1 MKVPRL
7 SRKGASNDV
16 GKGEDG
22 EEDGHK
28 GGGDHLLANIFLMHI
43 FRCLKIHLFIFFCI
57 SFVGDYPVQLIEE
70 LQIWLVL
77 EDKTLHVQ

>member
-22 EEDGHK
+22 EEDGHE
-28 GGGDHLLANIFLMHI
+28 GGGDHLLVNIFFNAFL
-43 FRCLKIHLFIFFCI
+43 
-57 SFVGDYPVQLIEE
+57 
-70 LQIWLVL
+70 
-77 EDKTLHVQ
+77 